1 MDLIPGLG
9 TKIPQAMGQLS
20 LCSETREAC
29 TQFKKAHMR
38 QQIPSTDR
46 KEKKKKRLVFF
57 HIRIKR
63 FLQTIV
69 NTLFFLLFT
78 GPFSSW
84 WCSWNLLHMQFQ
96 QNLALGCDLPKLE
109 STCTQS
115 TTESPQLEWLLWV
128 YRIYF
133 SWSKSLWSCTFVQT
147 WPSPTIPFR
156 NMLMPSCLYPPLLL
170 QFFLSYLSILPIFQG
185 LSKYSMM

>member
-1 MDLIPGLG
+1 
-9 TKIPQAMGQLS
+9 
-20 LCSETREAC
+20 
-29 TQFKKAHMR
+29 MR
-38 QQIPSTDR
+38 QTNTQHRQKR
-46 KEKKKKRLVFF
+46 KEKNRLVFF

-63 FLQTIV
+63 FLQTTV
-69 NTLFFLLFT
+69 NTVFFLLFT

-84 WCSWNLLHMQFQ
+84 WCPEIFYICNFNRILLWVVT
-96 QNLALGCDLPKLE
+96 
-109 STCTQS
+109 SQS
-115 TTESPQLEWLLWV
+115 LKAPVPRAQLESPQLEWLLWV

-133 SWSKSLWSCTFVQT
+133 SWSKSLWSWTFVQT

-156 NMLMPSCLYPPLLL
+156 NMLMPSCLYPLLL